1 MDCAPYTIQET
12 FVCHRNG
19 RPLCSANHPR
29 TPRANQLPKP
39 HYDTARQPGLDL
51 ASAVANPL
59 DRAAHRSERR
69 LSVSLPLNV
78 EPVPRSRVRRTRQ
91 GIRSRLLG
99 GGEPDPAPGD
109 LRPSLGV
116 HPPGRVNLRREVVV
130 IAPSSR
136 WAPFSDGHRRC
147 GGVRRRNDRSAR
159 WPGRARWSS
168 GPGRQCG
175 RLRATA

>member
-1 MDCAPYTIQET
+1 M
-12 FVCHRNG
+12 CHRNG

-29 TPRANQLPKP
+29 TPRANRLPKP
-39 HYDTARQPGLDL
+39 HHNTARQPGLDL
-51 ASAVANPL
+51 ASAIANPL

-130 IAPSSR
+130 IAPSCR
-136 WAPFSDGHRRC
+136 WAPFSAG
-147 GGVRRRNDRSAR
+147 
-159 WPGRARWSS
+159 WSS
-168 GPGRQCG
+168 PLRRGSAKKRPIRSLARSGPLVQWTGSTVRSSTCDSVIE
-175 RLRATA
+175 LA